1 VACKI
6 YPLVAGFSFESVPL
20 GMTPMSKVET
30 FLSLLAVGTIAVEQ
44 LDRVLA
50 EIESEVERVLGSFGL
65 R

>member
-30 FLSLLAVGTIAVEQ
+30 FLSLLAVGTIAVE
-44 LDRVLA
+44 
-50 EIESEVERVLGSFGL
+50 
-65 R
+65 